1 MRTVYLDHSATTYV
15 RDEVLQEMLPYF
27 SEQYGNPSSIHAV
40 GRSSRRIVDDCRE
53 RVASLLRVKP
63 GEIIFTSGGS
73 EADNLAIKGRA
84 WAMRSKGDHLITS
97 VIEHHAV
104 LHSYKWLETQG
115 YSATYLPVDRQGL
128 ISPQDLTKAITD
140 KTLLVSIMSSNN
152 EVGTIQD
159 IAALAAVCASRGVA
173 FHTDAV
179 QSIGY
184 YDLKLDTLPVD
195 MLSLSAHKFYGPKG
209 VGLLFIR
216 SGTKIDPLVHGG
228 AQERHL
234 RAGTENIAGIVGL
247 TKALELAYAEMPV
260 VVPKLEGLRN
270 KLIRNVLAT
279 ISETGLNG
287 HPTQRLPHNAN
298 IYFARIEG
306 EGILLQLDL
315 SGICASSGSACTSGS
330 LEPSHVLAA
339 MGLDTMLIH
348 GSVRFTLGHRTTEDD
363 VDYLLEKLP
372 PIVEKLRAMSAI
384 PA

>member
-84 WAMRSKGDHLITS
+84 WAMRGKADHLITS

-115 YSATYLPVDRQGL
+115 YSTTYLPVDRMGL
-128 ISPQDLTKAITD
+128 ISPEDLAKAITG

-159 IAALAAVCASRGVA
+159 LAALAAVCASRGVA

-209 VGLLFIR
+209 VGLLFQR

-228 AQERHL
+228 AQERHM

-247 TKALELAYAEMPV
+247 AKALELAYTEMPV
-260 VVPKLEGLRN
+260 IVPKLETLRN
-270 KLIRNVLAT
+270 KLIKNVLAA
-279 ISETGLNG
+279 IPETGLNG

-348 GSVRFTLGHRTTEDD
+348 GSVRFTLGHRTTEGD